1 MKIIYNYIIYYI
13 LWGWRFIYHKLLIT
27 RGNVYPGLINPPPP
41 YRSTR
46 STRSSE
52 EVQKPN
58 PPNNVTIHSSIND
71 YYKIP
76 MGKDWK
82 TYGKQSNS
90 YGNIRK
96 LMINHQ
102 IPMRKGKK
110 TYGKPSD
117 PYGFLIGIW
126 WFIIGFLIFSHRNL
140 MVYHR
145 FSHLFS

>member
-1 MKIIYNYIIYYI
+1 MINNVVQYIYIYIYNTYIIYN
-13 LWGWRFIYHKLLIT
+13 
-27 RGNVYPGLINPPPP
+27 VDPGLITPP
-41 YRSTR
+41 YR

-110 TYGKPSD
+110 TYDKPSD
-117 PYGFLIGIW
+117 SYEK
-126 WFIIGFLIFSHRNL
+126 R
-140 MVYHR
+140 
-145 FSHLFS
+145 

>member
-1 MKIIYNYIIYYI
+1 MNIFGMVPMVKKVGYQIMV
-13 LWGWRFIYHKLLIT
+13 
-27 RGNVYPGLINPPPP
+27 NVDPGLITPP

-82 TYGKQSNS
+82 TND
-90 YGNIRK
+90 
-96 LMINHQ
+96 
-102 IPMRKGKK
+102 
-110 TYGKPSD
+110 KPSD
-117 PYGFLIGIW
+117 SYKK
-126 WFIIGFLIFSHRNL
+126 R
-140 MVYHR
+140 
-145 FSHLFS
+145 

>member
-1 MKIIYNYIIYYI
+1 MYN
-13 LWGWRFIYHKLLIT
+13 
-27 RGNVYPGLINPPPP
+27 VDPGLITPP

-82 TYGKQSNS
+82 TND
-90 YGNIRK
+90 
-96 LMINHQ
+96 
-102 IPMRKGKK
+102 
-110 TYGKPSD
+110 KPSD
-117 PYGFLIGIW
+117 SYEK
-126 WFIIGFLIFSHRNL
+126 R
-140 MVYHR
+140 
-145 FSHLFS
+145 

>member
-1 MKIIYNYIIYYI
+1 MPLQCAFSGAEEKNKGF
-13 LWGWRFIYHKLLIT
+13 LF
-27 RGNVYPGLINPPPP
+27 NVDPGLINPPPIGQLGQQGP
-41 YRSTR
+41 VRRSK
-46 STRSSE
+46 
-52 EVQKPN
+52 KPN

-102 IPMRKGKK
+102 IPMRKDEKI
-110 TYGKPSD
+110 YDKPSD
-117 PYGFLIGIW
+117 
-126 WFIIGFLIFSHRNL
+126 S
-140 MVYHR
+140 
-145 FSHLFS
+145 